1 MYFCG
6 CLYVLLTLVKGQFEG
21 DAWFPEIDWSLWQE
35 TYGRENEPYEQN
47 RIIIDL
53 VFINVNRVTEVLL
66 SPPTKAVVR
75 E

>member
-1 MYFCG
+1 
-6 CLYVLLTLVKGQFEG
+6 VLLTLVKGQFEG